1 MENTLASDAGWFN
14 RNGTLGSGLAFADA
28 QRHCRRLASYRILKI
43 LDRYILTALGVATA
57 MGVALLSLVLVLGNV
72 FKEMLDLLI
81 NHNVPLDIVIGFC
94 AVVIPFSMTFT
105 IPWGF
110 LTAVLLVF
118 GRLSADNEI
127 IALRSNG
134 VSFTRIFYPVIAVAL
149 LLVGICLW
157 INIDIAPRAEYAMKN
172 TIFRVATSNPA
183 AMFQADE
190 VVDQFPD
197 YRIFVGARDGD
208 LMKNLIVFKMD
219 DKGSKG
225 WIPSQ
230 VVFAK
235 RGSLKSDLN
244 NGRLLLK
251 VEDAHFEERDD
262 TQPDNVNLI
271 REGITMG
278 EGIFPISL
286 QKLIDEKKRE
296 KPLSSFTLQELFEAL
311 AKQDYPKHLATLV
324 EVNKRFSLSLA
335 ALSFALIAVPL
346 GITAH
351 RKESS
356 VGFALSL
363 VIACSYY
370 FFILMA
376 RLFQGNPHAFPVVLI
391 WLPNILF
398 TGLGIWLFSRLA
410 RR

>member
-1 MENTLASDAGWFN
+1 MVQPQWFL
-14 RNGTLGSGLAFADA
+14 NGTDLAIGGSRRQDNKLFP
-28 QRHCRRLASYRILKI
+28 RHPFPTLKI
-43 LDRYILTALGVATA
+43 IDRYLLAALGVTTA

-81 NHNVPLDIVIGFC
+81 NHNVPLETVLSFV
-94 AVVIPFSMTFT
+94 AFVLPFSMTFT

-134 VSFTRIFYPVIAVAL
+134 VSFTRIFYPVLAVAL
-149 LLVGICLW
+149 LLVGLCFW
-157 INIDIAPRAEYAMKN
+157 INTEVAPRAQYAML
-172 TIFRVATSNPA
+172 TSLFRIATSNPT

-197 YRIFVGARDGD
+197 RRIYVGARDGD
-208 LMKNLIVFKMD
+208 MMKNLIVFEID
-219 DKGSKG
+219 EKG
-225 WIPSQ
+225 IPSK

-235 RGSLKSDLN
+235 TGTLSSDMQN
-244 NGRLLLK
+244 NRLLLK
-251 VEDAHFEERDD
+251 VQDAHFEQRDHR
-262 TQPDNVNLI
+262 QPDNVDMI
-271 REGITMG
+271 RQGITMR
-278 EGIFPISL
+278 EGVFPMSL
-286 QKLIDEKKRE
+286 QKLFDQKKRD
-296 KPLSSFTLQELFEAL
+296 KPLSSHTLQELFAEL
-311 AKQDYPKHLATLV
+311 AKPDCPRRLAFQV
-324 EVNKRFSLSLA
+324 EISKRFSLSLA

-351 RKESS
+351 RKETS

-363 VIACSYY
+363 VIAFGY
-370 FFILMA
+370 FFFIIVA
-376 RLFQGNPHAFPVVLI
+376 DTFRNNPNAYPVVLI
-391 WLPNILF
+391 WLPNLLF
-398 TGLGIWLFSRLA
+398 TALGIWLFSRLT

>member
-1 MENTLASDAGWFN
+1 M
-14 RNGTLGSGLAFADA
+14 
-28 QRHCRRLASYRILKI
+28 KI
-43 LDRYILTALGVATA
+43 LDRYLLTALGVATA

-81 NHNVPLDIVIGFC
+81 NHNVPMETVLAFIAFVL
-94 AVVIPFSMTFT
+94 PFSMTFT

-134 VSFTRIFYPVIAVAL
+134 VSFTRIFYPVLGIAI
-149 LLVGICLW
+149 LLVGLCFW
-157 INIDIAPRAEYAMKN
+157 INTEIAPRAQYAML
-172 TIFRVATSNPA
+172 TSLFRIATSNPA
-183 AMFQADE
+183 SMFQADE

-197 YRIFVGARDGD
+197 YRIYVGSRDGQE
-208 LMKNLIVFKMD
+208 MKNLIVFKID

-225 WIPSQ
+225 SVPSQ

-235 RGSLKSDLN
+235 TGTLVSDMPN
-244 NGRLLLK
+244 TRLLLK
-251 VEDAHFEERDD
+251 VENAHFEERDD
-262 TQPDNVNLI
+262 RQPDNVDLI
-271 REGITMG
+271 RQGITMG
-278 EGIFPISL
+278 EGSFPLSL
-286 QKLIDEKKRE
+286 QKLFDEKKKD
-296 KPLSSFTLQELFEAL
+296 KPLSSHTLQELFAEL
-311 AKQDYPKHLATLV
+311 AKPDNPRRLAFQV
-324 EVNKRFSLSLA
+324 EVSKRFSLSLA

-351 RKESS
+351 RKETS

-363 VIACSYY
+363 VIAFGY
-370 FFILMA
+370 FFFIIIA
-376 RLFQGNPHAFPVVLI
+376 DTFRNNPHAFPVVLI
-391 WLPNILF
+391 WLPNLFFTALGVWLF
-398 TGLGIWLFSRLA
+398 TRLA

>member
-1 MENTLASDAGWFN
+1 MVDFSP
-14 RNGTLGSGLAFADA
+14 
-28 QRHCRRLASYRILKI
+28 SYFPILKI
-43 LDRYILTALGVATA
+43 LDRYLLTAMSVATL

-81 NHNVPLDIVIGFC
+81 NHNVPLETVLSFIAFVL
-94 AVVIPFSMTFT
+94 PFSMTFT

-134 VSFTRIFYPVIAVAL
+134 VSFTRVFYPVLGIAL
-149 LLVGICLW
+149 FLVGVCFW
-157 INIDIAPRAEYAMKN
+157 INTEVAPKAQYAML
-172 TIFRVATSNPA
+172 TSLYRIATSNPT

-197 YRIFVGARDGD
+197 RRIYVGSRDGD
-208 LMKNLIVFKMD
+208 LMKNLIVFEID
-219 DKGSKG
+219 EKG
-225 WIPSQ
+225 IPSK

-235 RGSLKSDLN
+235 TGTLTSDMQHN
-244 NGRLLLK
+244 RLLLK
-251 VEDAHFEERDD
+251 VQDAHFEQRDHR
-262 TQPDNVNLI
+262 QPDQVDLI
-271 REGITMG
+271 RQGITMR
-278 EGIFPISL
+278 EGVFPMSL
-286 QKLIDEKKRE
+286 QKLFDQKKRE
-296 KPLSSFTLQELFEAL
+296 KPLSSHTLQELFAEL
-311 AKQDYPKHLATLV
+311 AKPDCPRRLAFQV
-324 EVNKRFSLSLA
+324 EISKRFSLSLA

-351 RKESS
+351 RKETS

-363 VIACSYY
+363 VIAFGY
-370 FFILMA
+370 FFFIIVA
-376 RLFQGNPHAFPVVLI
+376 DTFRNNDHAFPVVLI
-391 WLPNILF
+391 WLPNLFF

>member
-1 MENTLASDAGWFN
+1 MVDFSPSF
-14 RNGTLGSGLAFADA
+14 FP
-28 QRHCRRLASYRILKI
+28 ILKI
-43 LDRYILTALGVATA
+43 LDRYLLTALSVATL

-81 NHNVPLDIVIGFC
+81 NHNVPLETVLSFIAFVL
-94 AVVIPFSMTFT
+94 PFSMTFT

-134 VSFTRIFYPVIAVAL
+134 VSFTRVFYPVLGIAL
-149 LLVGICLW
+149 FLVGVCFW
-157 INIDIAPRAEYAMKN
+157 INTEVAPKAQYAML
-172 TIFRVATSNPA
+172 TSLYRIATSNPT

-197 YRIFVGARDGD
+197 RRIYVGSREGD
-208 LMKNLIVFKMD
+208 LMKNLIVFEID
-219 DKGSKG
+219 EKG
-225 WIPSQ
+225 IPSK

-235 RGSLKSDLN
+235 TGTLTSDMQHN
-244 NGRLLLK
+244 RLLLK
-251 VEDAHFEERDD
+251 VQDAHFEQRDHR
-262 TQPDNVNLI
+262 QPDQVDMI
-271 REGITMG
+271 RQGITMR
-278 EGIFPISL
+278 EGVFPMSL
-286 QKLIDEKKRE
+286 QKLFDQKKRE
-296 KPLSSFTLQELFEAL
+296 KPLSSHTLQELFAEL
-311 AKQDYPKHLATLV
+311 AKPDCPRRLAFQV
-324 EVNKRFSLSLA
+324 EISKRFSLSLA

-351 RKESS
+351 RKETS

-363 VIACSYY
+363 VIAFGY
-370 FFILMA
+370 FFFIIVA
-376 RLFQGNPHAFPVVLI
+376 DTFRNNDHAFPVVLI
-391 WLPNILF
+391 WLPNLFF

>member
-1 MENTLASDAGWFN
+1 M
-14 RNGTLGSGLAFADA
+14 
-28 QRHCRRLASYRILKI
+28 KI
-43 LDRYILTALGVATA
+43 LDRYLLTALGVATA

-81 NHNVPLDIVIGFC
+81 NHNVPLETVFSFV
-94 AVVIPFSMTFT
+94 AFVLPFSMTFT

-134 VSFTRIFYPVIAVAL
+134 VSFTRIFYPVLATAI
-149 LLVGICLW
+149 LLVGLCLW
-157 INIDIAPRAEYAMKN
+157 INTEIAPRAQYAMLN
-172 TIFRVATSNPA
+172 SLFRIATSNPT
-183 AMFQADE
+183 AMFQPDE

-197 YRIFVGARDGD
+197 YRIFVGGRDGNV
-208 LMKNLIVFKMD
+208 MKNLVVFKMD

-230 VVFAK
+230 VIFAK
-235 RGSLKSDLN
+235 AGSLTSDLEN
-244 NGRLLLK
+244 SRLLLK
-251 VEDAHFEERDD
+251 VENAHFEQRDER
-262 TQPDNVNLI
+262 QPDNVDLI

-278 EGIFPISL
+278 EGTFPISL
-286 QKLIDEKKRE
+286 QKLFDQKKRD
-296 KPLSSFTLQELFEAL
+296 KPLSACTLSELLAAL
-311 AKQDYPKHLATLV
+311 AKPDNPKRLSYEV
-324 EVNKRFSLSLA
+324 EVSKRFSLSLA

-351 RKESS
+351 RKETS

-363 VIACSYY
+363 MIAFGY
-370 FFILMA
+370 FFFIIIA
-376 RLFQGNPHAFPVVLI
+376 DTFRNNAHVFPVVLI
-391 WLPNILF
+391 WLPNLVF
-398 TGLGIWLFSRLA
+398 TGLGIYLFTRLA